1 MKPLNNNK
9 GFVSILVTIL
19 CLIGVVIISYLIDS
33 NTQSLVIREVEGMMD
48 ASGKNT
54 LNQVVN
60 VKKLKQE
67 VFGLFEDGEEIKK
80 DDPDGVCPL
89 SPTTKSKIETIYKS
103 ELASQVSTN
112 SIILEAETEKIN
124 IEFGKSSWGGGVSS
138 KSRPY
143 IFLDTVVKLR
153 IKHAQAFDYSES
165 YHNRTF
171 KAVKSGNTDITVEN
185 LGSPQNGEMIMVI
198 RSVTRM
204 FYR

>member
-67 VFGLFEDGEEIKK
+67 IFGLFEDGEEIKK
-80 DDPDGVCPL
+80 EDPDGVVPL
-89 SPTTKSKIETIYKS
+89 SSTTKTKIENIYKS
-103 ELASQVSTN
+103 ELNSQVSTN
-112 SIILEAETEKIN
+112 SVILDAKVDTVN
-124 IEFGKSSWGGGVSS
+124 IEFGKSSWGGGLSS

-143 IFLDTVVKLR
+143 IVLDTVVTLR
-153 IKHAQAFDYSES
+153 IKHTQAFDYSES

-171 KAVKSGNTDITVEN
+171 KAVKSGNTDITVQD
-185 LGSPQNGEMIMVI
+185 LGSPQNGEMVMVI